1 MRPKSALRAAQNRSV
16 TRLYEMN
23 GQQAVV
29 PMGGGKTASAMTAI
43 RELIDANEITCALV
57 MAPKRVCQLVWM
69 REHLE
74 WEHLAGLKI
83 QHVAGTPAQR
93 KKKLLEPGFD
103 IYVVGKDNTQWLCEV
118 LESLPPWHPLY
129 DVLCIDE
136 LSAFKSARGKR
147 FKELKKLVARFR
159 TVWGLTGTPRPN
171 GYDDQYPLLKLV
183 SRGAIW
189 SEDRTFDKWRMQRF
203 MPDNPFRLDIA
214 KWTIRPEWEERTKR
228 DISRWSFTVA
238 QEDLPE
244 LPPIQPVY
252 HWIDLPPK
260 VMTMY
265 KEMERHLLTEVDGQ
279 SVLAQTQAVSSGKL
293 AQIVQGFMY
302 DESGEVLHIH
312 NEKEGM
318 LTELLEGLND
328 QHALIE
334 YEFREDLARLQKMLP
349 DFRWF
354 GGGCTD
360 KQAIANERD
369 WNAGDLQ
376 YLGMHPASAGHG
388 LNLQFGG
395 SQLIVYGMTW
405 SAELFDQLLKR
416 FHRPGQK
423 FDCFVH
429 YIFARNSVDEI
440 KYDRVHNK
448 ISEQEAFRNYLER
461 I

>member
-1 MRPKSALRAAQNRSV
+1 MRSKDQLRDAQNRST
-16 TRLYEMN
+16 TRLYEMD

-43 RELIDANEITCALV
+43 REMIDDKVITCALV
-57 MAPKRVCQLVWM
+57 LAPKRVCQLVWM

-74 WEHLAGLKI
+74 WEHLKDLKI
-83 QHVAGTPAQR
+83 LHVVGTPAKR
-93 KKKLLEPGFD
+93 KQLLLTPGYD
-103 IYVVGKDNTQWLCEV
+103 IYVVGKDNTQWLCSV
-118 LESLPPWHPLY
+118 LERLPPWHPLW

-136 LSAFKSARGKR
+136 LSAFKSVRGKR
-147 FKELKKLVARFR
+147 FKSLKALVSRFH

-171 GYDDQYPLLKLV
+171 GYADQYPLLKLV
-183 SRGAIW
+183 SKDRIW
-189 SEDRTFDKWRMQRF
+189 GKNFDKWRMERF
-203 MPDNPFRLDIA
+203 VPDNPFRLDIA

-228 DISRWSFTVA
+228 DIAKWSFTVA

-244 LPPIQPVY
+244 LPPTQPVY

-260 VMTMY
+260 VMKMY
-265 KEMERHLLTEVDGQ
+265 KEMERHLLTEAEGT

-293 AQIVQGFMY
+293 AQIVQGFIY
-302 DESGEVLHIH
+302 AEDGTVLDVHHEKEEVLV
-312 NEKEGM
+312 
-318 LTELLEGLND
+318 ELLDGLAD
-328 QHALIE
+328 QSALIE
-334 YEFREDLARLQKMLP
+334 YEFREDLARLQKIIP

-354 GGGCTD
+354 GGGCSD
-360 KQAIANERD
+360 NQALANERD
-369 WNAGDLQ
+369 WNARQLQ
-376 YLGMHPASAGHG
+376 FLGMHPASAGHG

-405 SAELFDQLLKR
+405 SAELFDQLVKR

-429 YIFARNSVDEI
+429 YIFARGTVDEI